1 MNETY
6 IHNTSQFMLPSVL
19 FITSEPRAELL
30 FIFII
35 RTFSFSDF
43 SSIIFHIYHVLW
55 GNVCI
60 SCHVVITQ
68 IIYSN
73 AQSQFLFSSQIVFFW
88 GWFFS
93 VLGLKKKISL
103 KLY

>member
-55 GNVCI
+55 GMCVYHAIRYYPNNIFQCTKSI
-60 SCHVVITQ
+60 SL
-68 IIYSN
+68 
-73 AQSQFLFSSQIVFFW
+73 FLFLDCFFGVVFFC
-88 GWFFS
+88 FS
-93 VLGLKKKISL
+93 FRVEKNI
-103 KLY
+103 YH